1 MLRSI
6 LAFITHGGHYK
17 SILTY
22 MTSHDSDDGAGFGQ
36 TVTRGCSIVGGPEMN
51 CYWAQYWA
59 LATGHNT
66 GHRQTAGHITGH
78 NTAQRHSAGQ
88 LLTMHNGRV
97 RKGSYHALRASF
109 SLNREADEEN
119 AFIKNKHATTTVN
132 QKTFDAHC

>member
-1 MLRSI
+1 ML
-6 LAFITHGGHYK
+6 
-17 SILTY
+17 
-22 MTSHDSDDGAGFGQ
+22 DS
-36 TVTRGCSIVGGPEMN
+36 
-51 CYWAQYWA
+51 YWAQYWA

-78 NTAQRHSAGQ
+78 NTAQRHNAGQ

-132 QKTFDAHC
+132 QKSFDVDVFYGC

>member
-51 CYWAQYWA
+51 WCWT
-59 LATGHNT
+59 ATGRNT

-132 QKTFDAHC
+132 QKPFDAHC